1 MALCRGHQSSAVKEP
16 PPPRESTC
24 SPKSPPARWCYSS
37 GWSARAGRLCRHL
50 QPCSA
55 EKPRNASEP
64 DHNGKD
70 KEVGPR
76 FAKAKASSSNGY
88 RPRSTRKTAKASGAE
103 GASRGPV
110 NQNLIHIRSSLQGQK
125 HGYVYVTAHLHI
137 QFHVRIHIYIY
148 VHIHMAILCIHICK
162 IVFKVPVVHKHI
174 DTQLRA
180 HTHTLAAFEPRIW
193 PTCRCFGL
201 RTPGVVCS
209 KSFRFHRSR

>member
-1 MALCRGHQSSAVKEP
+1 MVRGQGLKNGSELALCRDHQSSAVKEP
-16 PPPRESTC
+16 PPPCESTC

-110 NQNLIHIRSSLQGQK
+110 NQNLIHIYIYMYIRSSLQGQK

-137 QFHVRIHIYIY
+137 QFHVCIHIYICTY
-148 VHIHMAILCIHICK
+148 TYGYIM
-162 IVFKVPVVHKHI
+162 
-174 DTQLRA
+174 
-180 HTHTLAAFEPRIW
+180 HTHLQN
-193 PTCRCFGL
+193 CF
-201 RTPGVVCS
+201 
-209 KSFRFHRSR
+209 